1 MTGPLRVLSLCSGAV
16 DGLGLAAEAAGMEIA
31 ALCEIDPWCR
41 QALAHHFPERMIY
54 HDVRDVTRDRL
65 RRDGVGPIDVLVAG
79 PPCFAAGTLIL
90 TWRGYQPIEDVHSG
104 DVVLT
109 HLGRWK
115 PVTAVMRRDDAVL
128 RTVKAVGT
136 PAITTTDDHP
146 FLGRP
151 SARHWDNVRRRY
163 VRAWGVGQWV
173 EASQLSTSWYLGQTL
188 PQATQSEGDCAY
200 WWMVGRY
207 LADGWRA
214 RRAGRRGGRV
224 IICASKAE
232 ADVVEG
238 RIREAGYAP
247 TRVTERTTVKFHI
260 QNNALYDRLE
270 DFGRHA
276 HGKLLPGYVFMVD
289 RDHARALLDGYISG
303 DGYSRATDTF
313 IEHSVTTT
321 SKALALSVALLAQRA
336 YGTVASVHL
345 APLPPRTL
353 IEGREV
359 NQRHQWKVRVYD
371 TNRLAFV
378 EGQYGWKQ
386 VRRSEPAGRGPVYN
400 LAVGDDESYIAD
412 GAIVHNCQDVSH
424 AGRRRGAQGD
434 RWLWPE
440 VLGVVGDLEPR
451 WVCFENPLGLRTVG
465 ARREF
470 GALLATLATLGYRV
484 GYDQWG
490 AADVGAPHQRERVF
504 IIACRATRAVG
515 DADGLVDGR
524 AGHDPTGGVGQ
535 EAAGPPGAGPD
546 TLRRSVACAGDPGA
560 PAGAGAA
567 GPLADAQSARRPLRR
582 ERGGGPP
589 TESRPERHGDPDN
602 ATAERAAQ
610 PGVGL
615 PADGPAA
622 GLVRFPGWP
631 APPGEAQ
638 RAYEPP
644 RLTTGVKG
652 RPKMLHALGNS
663 VLWRQA
669 YPIFCTIVE
678 VEEGAVTPWTP

>member
-79 PPCFAAGTLIL
+79 PPC
-90 TWRGYQPIEDVHSG
+90 
-104 DVVLT
+104 
-109 HLGRWK
+109 
-115 PVTAVMRRDDAVL
+115 
-128 RTVKAVGT
+128 
-136 PAITTTDDHP
+136 
-146 FLGRP
+146 
-151 SARHWDNVRRRY
+151 
-163 VRAWGVGQWV
+163 
-173 EASQLSTSWYLGQTL
+173 
-188 PQATQSEGDCAY
+188 
-200 WWMVGRY
+200 
-207 LADGWRA
+207 
-214 RRAGRRGGRV
+214 
-224 IICASKAE
+224 
-232 ADVVEG
+232 
-238 RIREAGYAP
+238 
-247 TRVTERTTVKFHI
+247 
-260 QNNALYDRLE
+260 
-270 DFGRHA
+270 
-276 HGKLLPGYVFMVD
+276 
-289 RDHARALLDGYISG
+289 
-303 DGYSRATDTF
+303 
-313 IEHSVTTT
+313 
-321 SKALALSVALLAQRA
+321 
-336 YGTVASVHL
+336 
-345 APLPPRTL
+345 
-353 IEGREV
+353 
-359 NQRHQWKVRVYD
+359 
-371 TNRLAFV
+371 
-378 EGQYGWKQ
+378 
-386 VRRSEPAGRGPVYN
+386 
-400 LAVGDDESYIAD
+400 
-412 GAIVHNCQDVSH
+412 QDVSH

-440 VLGVVGDLEPR
+440 VLGVVSDLEPR

-504 IIACRATRAVG
+504 IIARRATRAVG

-524 AGHDPTGGVGQ
+524 AGHDPAGGVGQ

-567 GPLADAQSARRPLRR
+567 GPLADAQSARWPLRG
-582 ERGGGPP
+582 ERGGGSP
-589 TESRPERHGDPDN
+589 TEPRPERHGDPDN

-644 RLTTGVKG
+644 RLTTSVKG

-669 YPIFCTIVE
+669 YPIFRTIVE